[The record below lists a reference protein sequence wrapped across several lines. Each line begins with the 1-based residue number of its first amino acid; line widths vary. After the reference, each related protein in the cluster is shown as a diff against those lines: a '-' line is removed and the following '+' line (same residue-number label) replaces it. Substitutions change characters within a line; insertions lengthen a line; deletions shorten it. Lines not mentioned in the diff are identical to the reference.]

1 MSKKKYFGTD
11 GVRGRANAFP
21 MTPEVA
27 LLLGKAAGAY
37 FRNGNHRHMVVVG
50 KDTRLSGYML
60 EYSLIAG
67 FTSAGM
73 DVRSVGP
80 LPTPAIGMLTRALR
94 ADLGVMITASH
105 NKYTD
110 NGIKLFGPDGFKLPD
125 AAELEIER
133 LMGNPKRH
141 LAADPVD
148 IGQVGVYH
156 DAKGRYVEAAKAAF
170 PRHLSLEGV
179 KIVLDCANGAGY
191 RVAPQALWELGAE
204 VDAIG
209 VSPNGENI
217 NHECGSTHPE
227 GLARRVVETGADIGL
242 ALDGDA
248 DRLIVCD
255 EKGNIIDGDQI
266 ISRIATDRF
275 NEGSL
280 AGGGAVA
287 TVMSNFAMDRYF
299 DAVGMTLSRTN
310 VGDRY
315 VVERMRERG
324 FSIGGEQS
332 GHIVLTDHATTGD
345 GLIAA
350 LQILAACVRLQKP
363 VSELCR
369 LFDPAPQVKINVGYE
384 GTNPLEAER
393 VKAVID
399 EVTNRLNGR
408 GRLLVRPSGTEQVIR
423 VLSEGE
429 DLALIQSAADDVVN
443 ALNSVSDTQLPV

>member
-1 MSKKKYFGTD
+1 MKKYFGTD
-11 GVRGRANAFP
+11 GIRGRANTFP

-60 EYSLIAG
+60 EYALIAG

-105 NKYTD
+105 NQYTD

-125 AAELEIER
+125 HAELEIER
-133 LMGNPKRH
+133 LMGNPKGH
-141 LAADPVD
+141 LAATPVE
-148 IGQVGVYH
+148 IGQVAIYQ

-170 PRHLSLEGV
+170 PRDLKLEGV

-191 RVAPQALWELGAE
+191 RVAPQALWELGAN
-204 VDAIG
+204 VDAMG
-209 VSPNGENI
+209 VAPNGENI
-217 NHECGSTHPE
+217 NLDCGSTHPE
-227 GLARRVVETGADIGL
+227 SLASRVVETGADIGL

-255 EKGNIIDGDQI
+255 EKGNIIDGDQL

-275 NEGSL
+275 ADGVL

-299 DAVGMTLSRTN
+299 SDVGMTLSRTN

-315 VVERMRERG
+315 VVERMREQG
-324 FSIGGEQS
+324 FSVGGEQS

-350 LQILAACVRLQKP
+350 LQILSACVRQQKP
-363 VSELCR
+363 VSEMCS
-369 LFDPAPQVKINVGYE
+369 LFEPAPQIKINVGYE
-384 GTNPLEAER
+384 GASPLEAER
-393 VKAVID
+393 VQAVIA
-399 EVTNRLNGR
+399 EVTQRLNGH
-408 GRLLVRPSGTEQVIR
+408 GRLLVRPSGTEPVIR
-423 VLSEGE
+423 VLAEGD
-429 DLALIQSAADDVVN
+429 DLALIETAADDIVN
-443 ALNSVSDTQLPV
+443 SLKSVSQTPKTA